1 MNLSLYPNFNITRPD
16 IYSKM
21 GINNLFNITNPTNI
35 EVYSIQHYVIEFD
48 SDLRQVSGFLWV
60 FWFPPP
66 IKLNL

>member
-21 GINNLFNITNPTNI
+21 GINNLFNITRPDI
-35 EVYSIQHYVIEFD
+35 YSKMGINKLFNM
-48 SDLRQVSGFLWV
+48 RQVSGFLWV

-66 IKLNL
+66 IKLTATI